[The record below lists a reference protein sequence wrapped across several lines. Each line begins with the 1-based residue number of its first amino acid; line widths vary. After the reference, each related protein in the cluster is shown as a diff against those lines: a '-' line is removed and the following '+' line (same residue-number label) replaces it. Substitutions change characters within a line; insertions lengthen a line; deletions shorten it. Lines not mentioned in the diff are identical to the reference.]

1 MIIPKAD
8 LSNED
13 KEIIRDTIRYLDDMD
28 YIEDIN
34 WLQSY
39 NETEDFEKT
48 FGFYQYEWTI
58 KKYETYNLYLPEK
71 TGIDVSL
78 YDFFIAANLDW
89 NNQDTNL
96 LAEPWGDKGYFLILE
111 NTKDNSDLVLM
122 NNTED
127 ELLRYSLNQIFAK
140 IKDRQER
147 SGILSPNEAEFR
159 IENDNA
165 IVSIITRNI
174 TWEIWEDREY
184 KNIDA
189 YIMVKIK

>member
-1 MIIPKAD
+1 M
-8 LSNED
+8 
-13 KEIIRDTIRYLDDMD
+13 
-28 YIEDIN
+28 
-34 WLQSY
+34 
-39 NETEDFEKT
+39 
-48 FGFYQYEWTI
+48 
-58 KKYETYNLYLPEK
+58 
-71 TGIDVSL
+71 
-78 YDFFIAANLDW
+78 
-89 NNQDTNL
+89 
-96 LAEPWGDKGYFLILE
+96 ILE